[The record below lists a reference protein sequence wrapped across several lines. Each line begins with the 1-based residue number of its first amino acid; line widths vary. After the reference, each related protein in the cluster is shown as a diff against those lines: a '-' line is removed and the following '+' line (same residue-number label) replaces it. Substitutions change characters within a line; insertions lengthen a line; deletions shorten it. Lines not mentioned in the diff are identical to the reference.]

1 MMLHKKIPNIMAL
14 GLVASDKK
22 IFSSFPYISLCKH
35 VTPRASPLL
44 APGEQFEQTWYRSTR

>member
-1 MMLHKKIPNIMAL
+1 MAL

-22 IFSSFPYISLCKH
+22 IFFKFSLYKPMKH

-44 APGEQFEQTWYRSTR
+44 APGEQFEQTW